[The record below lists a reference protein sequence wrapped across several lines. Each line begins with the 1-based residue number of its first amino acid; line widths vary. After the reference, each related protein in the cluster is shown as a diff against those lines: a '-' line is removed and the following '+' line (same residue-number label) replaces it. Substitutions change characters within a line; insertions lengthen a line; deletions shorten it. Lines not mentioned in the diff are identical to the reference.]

1 MLSSWMVSRYSKH
14 KSSIWSQTEANTVRY
29 VPSPTKTRILF
40 DKGEARAYNL
50 PEWTRGVILDPITEI
65 AANDT
70 RKWEFLDYNC
80 FLDQMAV
87 NNPLIHDAYLAH
99 ANRVLFK
106 AYIERKGRRAELLG
120 PIGRINA
127 RMQAKWDQTERRFRI
142 SGAQPF

>member
-1 MLSSWMVSRYSKH
+1 M
-14 KSSIWSQTEANTVRY
+14 RY

-50 PEWTRGVILDPITEI
+50 PEWTRRVILDPITEI
-65 AANDT
+65 AVNDT
-70 RKWEFLDYNC
+70 RKLEFLDYNC
-80 FLDQMAV
+80 FLDKMAV

-99 ANRVLFK
+99 ANRVLLK
-106 AYIERKGRRAELLG
+106 TYIERKDRRAELLG

-142 SGAQPF
+142 SGAQPY

>member
-1 MLSSWMVSRYSKH
+1 M
-14 KSSIWSQTEANTVRY
+14 RY

-40 DKGEARAYNL
+40 DKGEARVYNL
-50 PEWTRGVILDPITEI
+50 PEWIRGVILDPITEI

-80 FLDQMAV
+80 FLDKMAV
-87 NNPLIHDAYLAH
+87 NNPLIHDAYLAY
-99 ANRVLFK
+99 ANRVLLK
-106 AYIERKGRRAELLG
+106 AYIERKDRRAELLG

>member
-1 MLSSWMVSRYSKH
+1 M
-14 KSSIWSQTEANTVRY
+14 RY

-65 AANDT
+65 AGNDT

-80 FLDQMAV
+80 FIDKMAV
-87 NNPLIHDAYLAH
+87 NNPLIHDACLGH
-99 ANRVLFK
+99 ANRVLLK
-106 AYIERKGRRAELLG
+106 AYIERKGRRTELLG
-120 PIGRINA
+120 PMGRINA
-127 RMQAKWDQTERRFRI
+127 RMQAKWDQTERQFRI

>member
-1 MLSSWMVSRYSKH
+1 
-14 KSSIWSQTEANTVRY
+14 VRY
-29 VPSPTKTRILF
+29 VPSSTKTRILF

-65 AANDT
+65 AVNDT
-70 RKWEFLDYNC
+70 RKQEFLDYNC
-80 FLDQMAV
+80 FLDKMAV

-99 ANRVLFK
+99 ANRVLLK
-106 AYIERKGRRAELLG
+106 AYIERQGRRAELLG

-127 RMQAKWDQTERRFRI
+127 RMQAKWDQTERQFRI

>member
-1 MLSSWMVSRYSKH
+1 M
-14 KSSIWSQTEANTVRY
+14 RY

-40 DKGEARAYNL
+40 DKGEARVYNL
-50 PEWTRGVILDPITEI
+50 PEWIRGVILDPITEI

-80 FLDQMAV
+80 FLDKMAV

-99 ANRVLFK
+99 ANRVLLK
-106 AYIERKGRRAELLG
+106 AYIERKDRRAELLG